1 MGNCHRMD
9 NYKEIEELL
18 KPRRDIK
25 ASDELRLKVIRAVD
39 RNKKRKE
46 VRKWIFGGISLS
58 AVAAVLILL
67 LIPSGLSAKE
77 ILAEA
82 INALGGPEDIEMAV
96 EVRTRPMENFVYID
110 VKEDFVTHHIF
121 ISGSDS
127 LLRWRIDKGDRI
139 ATGNGTGIYTWMP
152 ALKLG
157 WHLSERD
164 HEKTLGY
171 MATLLTPRKILE
183 TELDNCIG
191 SKGDEYTVKRSGD
204 DIILTVHA
212 MPQGNFDNPYLLNTS
227 IAESENIR
235 RYIIDAESKRLKSA
249 TVSVISGSRELP
261 VLKIISI
268 NYGRHKNDICRLD
281 DGIRYVE
288 MENQPAGLKGLSA
301 EEAATTILNAFT
313 GWDEAILSK
322 VMMKEVADVAYK
334 GNFSGSRLISIGHSF
349 TSGTG
354 NSVFVPYVLEL
365 RDGTMQRH
373 NIALQKTNSGGWIV
387 VGGL

>member
-1 MGNCHRMD
+1 MD

-39 RNKKRKE
+39 RSDRRRE

-82 INALGGPEDIEMAV
+82 INVLGAEDIEMVV
-96 EVRTRPMENFVYID
+96 EVRTRPVENFGYID

-121 ISGSDS
+121 ISSSDS
-127 LLRWRIDKGDRI
+127 LLRWRIDKGERI
-139 ATGNGTGIYTWMP
+139 ATGNGTDIYTWMR

-164 HEKTLGY
+164 REKTLGY

-183 TELDNCIG
+183 TELYNCIG
-191 SKGDEYTVKRSGD
+191 SKGAEYTVNRSGD
-204 DIILTVHA
+204 DIILTVHD
-212 MPQGNFDNPYLLNTS
+212 MPQGNFDNPYRLNTS
-227 IAESENIR
+227 VAESENIR
-235 RYIIDAESKRLKSA
+235 RYVIDADSNRLKSA
-249 TVSVISGSRELP
+249 SVSVISGSREIP

-268 NYGRHKNDICRLD
+268 NYGRHRNEICRLD

-288 MENQPAGLKGLSA
+288 TENQPVGLGGLSA

-313 GWDEAILSK
+313 NWDEAILDK
-322 VMMKEVADVAYK
+322 VMMQEVADVAYRK
-334 GNFSGSRLISIGHSF
+334 KFCGARLISIGHSF

-354 NSVFVPYVLEL
+354 NSIFVPYTLEL

-373 NIALQKTNSGGWIV
+373 NIAMQKTDSGGWV
-387 VGGL
+387 VAGGL

>member
-1 MGNCHRMD
+1 MD

-25 ASDELRLKVIRAVD
+25 ASDELHLKVIRAVD
-39 RNKKRKE
+39 RSNRRKE

-67 LIPSGLSAKE
+67 LIPFGLSAKE

-96 EVRTRPMENFVYID
+96 EVRTRPVENFGYID

-127 LLRWRIDKGDRI
+127 LLQWRIDKGERI
-139 ATGNGTGIYTWMP
+139 ATGNGTDIYTWMP

-164 HEKTLGY
+164 CEKTLGY

-183 TELDNCIG
+183 TELYNCIG
-191 SKGDEYTVKRSGD
+191 SKGAEYTVNRSGD
-204 DIILTVHA
+204 DIILTVHD
-212 MPQGNFDNPYLLNTS
+212 MPQGNFDNLYLLNTS
-227 IAESENIR
+227 VAESENIR
-235 RYIIDAESKRLKSA
+235 RYVIDADSNRLKSA
-249 TVSVISGSRELP
+249 SVSVISGSREIP

-268 NYGRHKNDICRLD
+268 NYGRHRNEICRLD

-288 MENQPAGLKGLSA
+288 TENQPVGLGGLSA

-313 GWDEAILSK
+313 NWDEAILDK
-322 VMMKEVADVAYK
+322 VMMQEVADVAYRK
-334 GNFSGSRLISIGHSF
+334 KFCGARLISIGHSF
-349 TSGTG
+349 TSGSG
-354 NSVFVPYVLEL
+354 NSIFVPYTLEL

-373 NIALQKTNSGGWIV
+373 NIAMQKTDSGGWV
-387 VGGL
+387 VAGGL

>member
-39 RNKKRKE
+39 RSDRRKE

-67 LIPSGLSAKE
+67 LIPFGLSAKE

-82 INALGGPEDIEMAV
+82 INALGAEDIEMVV
-96 EVRTRPMENFVYID
+96 EVRTRPVENFGYID

-127 LLRWRIDKGDRI
+127 LLRWRIDKGERI
-139 ATGNGTGIYTWMP
+139 ATGNGTDIYTWMR

-164 HEKTLGY
+164 REKTLGY

-183 TELDNCIG
+183 TELYNCIG
-191 SKGDEYTVKRSGD
+191 SKGAEYTVNRSGD
-204 DIILTVHA
+204 DIILTVHD
-212 MPQGNFDNPYLLNTS
+212 MPQGNFDNHYLLNTS
-227 IAESENIR
+227 VAESENIR
-235 RYIIDAESKRLKSA
+235 RYVIDADSNRLKSA
-249 TVSVISGSRELP
+249 SVSVISGSREIS

-268 NYGRHKNDICRLD
+268 NYGRHRNEICRLD

-288 MENQPAGLKGLSA
+288 TENQPVGLGGLSA

-313 GWDEAILSK
+313 NWDEAILDK
-322 VMMKEVADVAYK
+322 VMMQEVADVAYRK
-334 GNFSGSRLISIGHSF
+334 KFCGARLISIGHSF

-354 NSVFVPYVLEL
+354 NSIFVPYTLEL

-373 NIALQKTNSGGWIV
+373 NIAMQKTDSGGWV
-387 VGGL
+387 VAGGL

>member
-1 MGNCHRMD
+1 MED
-9 NYKEIEELL
+9 YKDIKELL
-18 KPRRDIK
+18 KPRRNIK

-39 RNKKRKE
+39 RSDRRKE

-82 INALGGPEDIEMAV
+82 INALGAEYIEMVV
-96 EVRTRPMENFVYID
+96 EVRTRPVENFGYID

-121 ISGSDS
+121 ISSSDS
-127 LLRWRIDKGDRI
+127 LLRWRIDKGERI
-139 ATGNGTGIYTWMP
+139 ATGNGTDIYTWMP

-164 HEKTLGY
+164 RKKTLGY

-183 TELDNCIG
+183 TELYNCIG
-191 SKGDEYTVKRSGD
+191 SKGAEYTVNRSGD
-204 DIILTVHA
+204 DVILTVHA
-212 MPQGNFDNPYLLNTS
+212 MPQGNFDNPYLLNSS

-235 RYIIDAESKRLKSA
+235 RYVIDADTKRLKSA
-249 TVSVISGSRELP
+249 TVSVISSGREIP

-268 NYGRHKNDICRLD
+268 NYGKHRNDICCLA

-288 MENQPAGLKGLSA
+288 TENQPVGLKGLSA

-313 GWDEAILSK
+313 DWDEAILNK
-322 VMMKEVADVAYK
+322 VMMKELSDLTYK
-334 GNFSGSRLISIGHSF
+334 GKFTGSRLISIGHSF

-354 NSVFVPYVLEL
+354 NSIFVPYTLEL

-373 NIALQKTNSGGWIV
+373 NIALQKTYYGGWIV

>member
-9 NYKEIEELL
+9 KYKEIEELL

-39 RNKKRKE
+39 RSDRRKE
-46 VRKWIFGGISLS
+46 VRKWIFGGISLG

-82 INALGGPEDIEMAV
+82 INALGAEDIEMVV
-96 EVRTRPMENFVYID
+96 EVRTRPVENFGYID

-127 LLRWRIDKGDRI
+127 LLRWRIDKGERI
-139 ATGNGTGIYTWMP
+139 ATGNGTDIYTWMP

-164 HEKTLGY
+164 CEKTLGY

-183 TELDNCIG
+183 TELYNCIG
-191 SKGDEYTVKRSGD
+191 SKGAEYTVNRSGD
-204 DIILTVHA
+204 DIILTVHD
-212 MPQGNFDNPYLLNTS
+212 MPQGNFDNLYLLNTS
-227 IAESENIR
+227 VAESENIR
-235 RYIIDAESKRLKSA
+235 RYVIDADSNRLKSA
-249 TVSVISGSRELP
+249 SVSVISGSREIP

-268 NYGRHKNDICRLD
+268 NYGRHRNEICRLD

-288 MENQPAGLKGLSA
+288 TENQPVGLGGLSA

-313 GWDEAILSK
+313 NWDEAILDK
-322 VMMKEVADVAYK
+322 VMMQEVADVAYRK
-334 GNFSGSRLISIGHSF
+334 KFCGARLISIGHSF

-354 NSVFVPYVLEL
+354 NSIFVPYTLEL

-373 NIALQKTNSGGWIV
+373 NIAMQKTDSGGWV
-387 VGGL
+387 VAGGL

>member
-39 RNKKRKE
+39 RSKRRKE

-67 LIPSGLSAKE
+67 LIPFGLSAKE

-82 INALGGPEDIEMAV
+82 INALGAEDIEMVV
-96 EVRTRPMENFVYID
+96 EVRTRPVENFGYID

-121 ISGSDS
+121 ISSSDS
-127 LLRWRIDKGDRI
+127 LLRWRIDKGERI
-139 ATGNGTGIYTWMP
+139 ATGNGTDIYTWMR

-164 HEKTLGY
+164 REKTLGY

-183 TELDNCIG
+183 TELYNCIG
-191 SKGDEYTVKRSGD
+191 SKSAEYTVNRSGD
-204 DIILTVHA
+204 DIILTVHD
-212 MPQGNFDNPYLLNTS
+212 MPQGNFDNPYRLNTS
-227 IAESENIR
+227 VAESENIR
-235 RYIIDAESKRLKSA
+235 RYVIDADSNRLKSA
-249 TVSVISGSRELP
+249 SVSVISGSREIP

-268 NYGRHKNDICRLD
+268 NYGRHRNEICRLD

-288 MENQPAGLKGLSA
+288 TENQPVGLGGLSA

-313 GWDEAILSK
+313 NWDEAILDK
-322 VMMKEVADVAYK
+322 VMMQEVADVAYRK
-334 GNFSGSRLISIGHSF
+334 KFCGARLISIGHSF

-354 NSVFVPYVLEL
+354 NSIFVPYTLEL

-373 NIALQKTNSGGWIV
+373 NIAMQKTDSGGWV
-387 VGGL
+387 VAGGL

>member
-1 MGNCHRMD
+1 MD

-39 RNKKRKE
+39 RSDRRKE

-67 LIPSGLSAKE
+67 LIPFGLSAKE

-82 INALGGPEDIEMAV
+82 INALGAEDIEMVV
-96 EVRTRPMENFVYID
+96 EVRTRPVENFGYID

-127 LLRWRIDKGDRI
+127 LLRWRIDKGERI
-139 ATGNGTGIYTWMP
+139 ATGNGTDIYTWMR

-164 HEKTLGY
+164 REKTLGY

-183 TELDNCIG
+183 TELYNCIG
-191 SKGDEYTVKRSGD
+191 SKGAEYTVNRSGD
-204 DIILTVHA
+204 DIILTVHD

-227 IAESENIR
+227 VAESENIR
-235 RYIIDAESKRLKSA
+235 RYVIDADSNRLKSA
-249 TVSVISGSRELP
+249 SVSVISGSREIS

-268 NYGRHKNDICRLD
+268 NYGRHRNEICRLD

-288 MENQPAGLKGLSA
+288 TENQPVGLGGLSA

-313 GWDEAILSK
+313 NWDEAILDK
-322 VMMKEVADVAYK
+322 VMMQEVADVAYRK
-334 GNFSGSRLISIGHSF
+334 KFCGARLISIGHSF

-354 NSVFVPYVLEL
+354 NSIFVPYTLEL

-373 NIALQKTNSGGWIV
+373 NIAMQKTDSGGWV
-387 VGGL
+387 VAGGL

>member
-1 MGNCHRMD
+1 MD
-9 NYKEIEELL
+9 KYKEIEELL

-39 RNKKRKE
+39 RSDRRKE
-46 VRKWIFGGISLS
+46 VRKWIFGGISLG

-82 INALGGPEDIEMAV
+82 INALGAEDIEMVV
-96 EVRTRPMENFVYID
+96 EVRTRPVENFGYID

-127 LLRWRIDKGDRI
+127 LLRWRIDKGERI
-139 ATGNGTGIYTWMP
+139 ATGNGTDIYTWMP

-164 HEKTLGY
+164 CEKTLGY

-183 TELDNCIG
+183 TELYNCIG
-191 SKGDEYTVKRSGD
+191 SKGAEYTVNRSGD
-204 DIILTVHA
+204 DIILTVHD
-212 MPQGNFDNPYLLNTS
+212 MPQGNFDNLYLLNTS
-227 IAESENIR
+227 VAESENIR
-235 RYIIDAESKRLKSA
+235 RYVIDADSNRLKSA
-249 TVSVISGSRELP
+249 SVSVISGSREIP

-268 NYGRHKNDICRLD
+268 NYGRHRNEICRLD

-288 MENQPAGLKGLSA
+288 TENQPVGLGGLSA

-313 GWDEAILSK
+313 NWDEAILDK
-322 VMMKEVADVAYK
+322 VMMQEVADVAYRK
-334 GNFSGSRLISIGHSF
+334 KFCGARLISIGHSF

-354 NSVFVPYVLEL
+354 NSIFVPYTLEL

-373 NIALQKTNSGGWIV
+373 NIAMQKTDSGGWV
-387 VGGL
+387 VAGGL